1 MTAILAIVAGMFV
14 IASPARAAEYDALLT
29 DHVVAINE
37 TVSDAGFV
45 HPGVG
50 LSADDLRNAQA
61 MVRSGQEPWASYFK
75 AMTATGAASKTYRA
89 ANSKSAA
96 QPDIALDPNFNHGG
110 LRGRETNDSFGTLT
124 QSLMWVMT
132 GNEVYRKNAIQAL
145 RTWASMNPDGFK
157 YFPDAHIHTGKP
169 LSQFLMA
176 AEIIRATEPLAD
188 ETPGTQDGYNVV
200 WSAEDDKR
208 LLNNFANP
216 VVNTFLY
223 SPSGG

>member
-1 MTAILAIVAGMFV
+1 MTQARKRSRSQVPALTAILAIVAGMLV
-14 IASPARAAEYDALLT
+14 MAAPAKAAEYDALLT
-29 DHVVAINE
+29 GNVVAINE

-50 LSADDLRNAQA
+50 LSAADLRNAQA

-96 QPDIALDPNFNHGG
+96 QPDVALDPNFNHGG
-110 LRGRETNDSFGTLT
+110 LRGRETNDSFGALT

-145 RTWASMNPDGFK
+145 RT
-157 YFPDAHIHTGKP
+157 
-169 LSQFLMA
+169 
-176 AEIIRATEPLAD
+176 
-188 ETPGTQDGYNVV
+188 
-200 WSAEDDKR
+200 
-208 LLNNFANP
+208 
-216 VVNTFLY
+216 
-223 SPSGG
+223 